1 MIKVEFNIKF
11 TFDIEY
17 KVKVNIFDKAILK
30 SMNSKQT
37 RIMQIKLRKTQLN
50 QLCMEWRLSIKPLMK
65 MFQSLHLR

>member
-37 RIMQIKLRKTQLN
+37 RIMQIKLRKAVYN
-50 QLCMEWRLSIKPLMK
+50 
-65 MFQSLHLR
+65 